1 MKAWTAIWVLLLRAA
16 PMAAQ
21 APAPAQEAGGTVA
34 GTVETIEGQPVAGAV
49 VSLQPAE
56 PDVPIPRNL
65 MARTDER
72 GGFTI
77 LGTPEGRYRVCV
89 PFADGT
95 VLDPCRWGGFP
106 VGVEVKGGAAA
117 PGRLRVLVTEG
128 AELAVRVADPGGALA
143 SVNEAAQKR
152 PALEVRVYR
161 PGTPLL
167 PMRLA
172 SQSGAAREYR
182 LAVPVETAFTLI
194 LASRDVVLAE
204 AAAERPE
211 FSADTDGLKAEL
223 KLPRETKT
231 KELRVQVSGKK

>member
-1 MKAWTAIWVLLLRAA
+1 MKAWTAIWVLLLKAA

-21 APAPAQEAGGTVA
+21 APAPDQEAGGTVA

-56 PDVPIPRNL
+56 PGVLISRNL

-77 LGTPEGRYRVCV
+77 IGTPDGRYRVCV

-95 VLDPCRWGGFP
+95 VLDPCLWGGFP

-117 PGRLRVLVTEG
+117 PDRLRVLVTQG

-143 SVNEAAQKR
+143 SVNETAQKR
-152 PALEVRVYR
+152 PALEVRLYR

-172 SQSGAAREYR
+172 GQSGAAREYR

-204 AAAERPE
+204 AATEQPE
-211 FSADTDGLKAEL
+211 FSAHTDGLKAEL
-223 KLPRETKT
+223 KLPRETKS
-231 KELRVQVSGKK
+231 KELRVQVSGRK

>member
-1 MKAWTAIWVLLLRAA
+1 MKAWTAIWVLLLKAA

-56 PDVPIPRNL
+56 PGVLISRNL

-77 LGTPEGRYRVCV
+77 IGTPDGRYRVCV

-95 VLDPCRWGGFP
+95 VLDPCLWGGFP

-117 PGRLRVLVTEG
+117 PDRLRVLVTQG

-143 SVNEAAQKR
+143 SVNEAALKR
-152 PALEVRVYR
+152 PALDLRVYR

-167 PMRLA
+167 AMRLA
-172 SQSGAAREYR
+172 GQSGAAREYR
-182 LAVPVETAFTLI
+182 LAVPVETALTLTV
-194 LASRDVVLAE
+194 ASRDVVLAE
-204 AAAERPE
+204 AATERPE
-211 FSADTDGLKAEL
+211 FSAHTDGLKAEL